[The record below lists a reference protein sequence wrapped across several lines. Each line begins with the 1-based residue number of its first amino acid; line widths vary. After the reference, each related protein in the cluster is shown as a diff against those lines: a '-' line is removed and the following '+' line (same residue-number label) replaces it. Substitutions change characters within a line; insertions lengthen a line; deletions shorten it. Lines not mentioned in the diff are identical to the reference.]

1 MDALQRVEI
10 VTEIGERG
18 SFRLSF
24 LLKPNSNLPE
34 LFLLESADL
43 IRVVMV
49 VDEAGGPSV
58 LMDGVVVEHAV
69 STRTDDEPA
78 MLAISGQDL
87 TLKMDLVEQV
97 RPFSAMPIHTR
108 IQLILAGYGALG
120 IVPSVVP
127 PAITEIPIPAER
139 VPHQVGTDYSYIRSL
154 AAMVGHRFTLD
165 PGPAPGS
172 SVAYWGPEP
181 RGDPSQPSLVI
192 DFEHPQ
198 AVTALQL
205 RFDATHSV
213 APEALVL
220 EPSSKALIPIP
231 VPDIAVLKPPLG
243 DSLPPAHRHRR
254 LHATAKLTPGEAA
267 GALLAVAARSAEAMT
282 GRGILHVSRERSSLR
297 AGSIVKVQGAAKPF
311 EGLFAVS
318 RVRHVMTPH
327 RHHQE
332 FELVRAGVAA
342 QAPRATHDT

>member
-24 LLKPNSNLPE
+24 LLKENSKLPE
-34 LFLLESADL
+34 RFLLESADL

-49 VDEAGGPSV
+49 VDEAAGPSV
-58 LMDGVVVEHAV
+58 LMDGVMVEHAV

-78 MLAISGQDL
+78 TLIVSGQDL

-97 RPFSAMPIHTR
+97 RSFSAMPIHTR
-108 IQLILAGYGALG
+108 IQVILAGYGALG

-127 PAITEIPIPAER
+127 PPIVETPIPAER
-139 VPHQVGTDYSYIRSL
+139 VPNQVGTDYGYIRSL
-154 AAMVGHRFTLD
+154 AAAVGHHFTLD

-172 SVAYWGPEP
+172 SMAYWGPEP
-181 RGDPSQPSLVI
+181 RGDRTQPSLVV

-198 AVTALQL
+198 DVTALQL
-205 RFDATHSV
+205 RFDAARRV
-213 APEALVL
+213 VPEALVL

-231 VPDIAVLKPPLG
+231 VPDIAVLTPPLG
-243 DSLPPAHRHRR
+243 ATLPPAHRHRR
-254 LHATAKLTPGEAA
+254 LHTTAKLTAGETA
-267 GALLAVAARSAEAMT
+267 GGLLAVAARSAEAMT
-282 GRGILHVSRERSSLR
+282 GHGVLQLSRERASLR
-297 AGSIVKVQGAAKPF
+297 AGSIVQVRGAAKPF
-311 EGLFAVS
+311 EGLFAVKQ
-318 RVRHVMTPH
+318 VRHVMTPH

-332 FELVRAGVAA
+332 FQLVRAGIGA
-342 QAPRATHDT
+342 QPPRGQP